1 MMEIKNRPFFCSWS
15 GGKDSCFALYHALRA
30 GGQPRYLFTMLSE
43 EGEHSRAH
51 ALPLTLLRK
60 QAAALGIPL
69 VTAAASWDDYE
80 RVYTDQLREFQREG
94 VEVGVFGDIDLEEHR
109 QWVERVCAGVGLEA
123 CLPLWKR
130 RRRELVEEF
139 IDLGFRA
146 VIVVVKEER
155 MDARFLGRV
164 LDRPLLAELEREGVD
179 AAGENGEYH
188 TVITGGPLFA
198 QPLRLEVKGRVSRD
212 GYAFLEVE

>member
-1 MMEIKNRPFFCSWS
+1 MLQIKNRSFFCSWS
-15 GGKDSCFALYHALRA
+15 GGKDSCFALYHAIRS
-30 GGQPRYLFTMLSE
+30 GGLPRYLFTMLSE
-43 EGEHSRAH
+43 EGERSRAH
-51 ALPLTLLRK
+51 ALPLKLLER
-60 QAAALGIPL
+60 QAAAMGIPL

-80 RVYTDQLREFQREG
+80 KIYSARLQDFQKDG
-94 VEVGVFGDIDLEEHR
+94 IEVGVFGDIDLDEHR
-109 QWVERVCAGVGLEA
+109 RWVERVCTAVGLQA

-130 RRRELVEEF
+130 QRRELVEEF

-146 VIVVVKEER
+146 MIAVINEEK
-155 MDARFLGRV
+155 MDSRFLGRV
-164 LDRPLLAELEREGVD
+164 LDRPLLAELEQEGVD

-198 QPLRLEVKGRVSRD
+198 KPLKLVVKGRVSRE